1 MRKLELD
8 LKNWAITVN
17 SNKKINVFH
26 FSVAS
31 EGGVHTVIKNIIRY
45 SNNDDIS
52 YHVLYLTSS
61 DSTSE
66 ITPPENVSHSFIQF
80 SKYDNL
86 YHVFRKINRSI
97 NGDNIVLACH
107 DWTELAMVSQLGLS
121 YPVVYFL
128 HGDYEYYYETAI
140 KNQEAV
146 SVFVAP
152 TLSIYNRL
160 LSLMPQRKSDIVQL
174 FYPIYTDDNPP
185 IDYNK
190 ISCAYYVANLTDD
203 NKNFQAIP
211 IIDKI
216 LVDSGIHINWNIAGA
231 GLNQDEFIKCWD
243 YYQPDRIKYFG
254 YLGQKDLSNFIQ
266 SSNIFIL
273 PSKVE
278 GLPIS
283 LIESMKSGLVPIV
296 NEWNNSVFEYI
307 QNEKN
312 GFLIKDLNLHL
323 FAEKIILLHN
333 DMSLLKQMSEKAKS
347 STRSKNDLVTSV
359 VSIEK
364 IFFMYLDKAINR
376 SRKKIYGSRLDH
388 PLVPNQVTKFIRK
401 TFA

>member
-1 MRKLELD
+1 MRSL
-8 LKNWAITVN
+8 
-17 SNKKINVFH
+17 SVFH
-26 FSVAS
+26 FAVAC

-52 YHVLYLTSS
+52 YHVLYLTNS
-61 DSTSE
+61 DSTPA
-66 ITPPENVSHSFIQF
+66 ITPLENVPHSFIQF

-86 YHVFRKINRSI
+86 YHVFRKINRNI
-97 NGDNIVLACH
+97 KGKNIVLACH

-128 HGDYEYYYETAI
+128 HGDYEYYYETAL

-174 FYPIYTDDNPP
+174 FYPVYTNDKPS
-185 IDYNK
+185 IDSDK
-190 ISCAYYVANLTDD
+190 ISCAYYVANLTDY

-216 LVDSGIHINWNIAGA
+216 LVDRGIHINWNIAGA
-231 GLNQDEFIKCWD
+231 GLCQDEFIKYWD

-254 YLGQKDLSNFIQ
+254 YLDQKELSNFIQ

-296 NEWNNSVFEYI
+296 NEWNDSVFEYI

-312 GFLIKDLNLHL
+312 GFLIKDLNLNL

-333 DMSLLKQMSEKAKS
+333 NMPLLKQMSEKAKS
-347 STRSKNDLVTSV
+347 SASSKNDVGSSIL
-359 VSIEK
+359 SIEK
-364 IFFMYLDKAINR
+364 LFIMSSDKAINR
-376 SRKKIYGSRLDH
+376 SRKKIYGSRLDN
-388 PLVPNQVTKFIRK
+388 PLIPNQISKFIRK

>member
-1 MRKLELD
+1 MG
-8 LKNWAITVN
+8 LKNRVTSVN
-17 SNKKINVFH
+17 SNYKLNVFH

-31 EGGVHTVIKNIIRY
+31 EGGVHAVIKNIIRY
-45 SNNDDIS
+45 SKNHDIS
-52 YHVLYLTSS
+52 YHVLYLNNS
-61 DSTSE
+61 DSAPE
-66 ITPPENVSHSFIQF
+66 ITPPENIHHSFIEF
-80 SKYDNL
+80 SKKDNL
-86 YHVFRKINRSI
+86 YHVFRKINRCI
-97 NGDNIVLACH
+97 KGNNIVLACH

-128 HGDYEYYYETAI
+128 HGDYEYYYETAL

-160 LSLMPQRKSDIVQL
+160 LNLMPQRKADIVQL
-174 FYPIYTDDNPP
+174 FYPIYT
-185 IDYNK
+185 IDKPFIDFDK
-190 ISCAYYVANLTDD
+190 ISCAYYVANLTDH

-216 LVDSGIHINWNIAGA
+216 LVDRGVYINWNIAGA

-243 YYQPDRIKYFG
+243 YYQPERVKYFG
-254 YLGQKDLSNFIQ
+254 YLDQKELSNYLQ

-296 NEWNNSVFEYI
+296 NEWNDSVFEYI

-323 FAEKIILLHN
+323 FAEKLILLHN
-333 DMSLLKQMSEKAKS
+333 DMTLLKQMRKNAKS
-347 STRSKNDLVTSV
+347 TTSSKNDVETSIL
-359 VSIEK
+359 SIEN
-364 IFFMYLDKAINR
+364 IFFMSSGKAINR
-376 SRKKIYGSRLDH
+376 IRKKIYGSRLDH
-388 PLVPNQVTKFIRK
+388 PLIPNQITKIIRK

>member
-1 MRKLELD
+1 LG
-8 LKNWAITVN
+8 LKNRVISVN
-17 SNKKINVFH
+17 SKNKLNVFH

-31 EGGVHTVIKNIIRY
+31 EGGVHAVIKNIIQY
-45 SNNDDIS
+45 SNNDNIS
-52 YHVLYLTSS
+52 YHVLYLTNS
-61 DSTSE
+61 DSTPE
-66 ITPPENVSHSFIQF
+66 ITPLENVHHSFIQF
-80 SKYDNL
+80 SKNDNL
-86 YHVFRKINRSI
+86 YHVFRKINRCI
-97 NGDNIVLACH
+97 KGNNIVLACH

-128 HGDYEYYYETAI
+128 HGDYEYYYETAL
-140 KNQEAV
+140 KNQGAV
-146 SVFVAP
+146 SFFVAP
-152 TLSIYNRL
+152 TLSIYKRL
-160 LSLMPQRKSDIVQL
+160 LNLMPQRKADIVQL
-174 FYPIYTDDNPP
+174 FYPIYTKDKPF
-185 IDYNK
+185 IDSDK

-216 LVDSGIHINWNIAGA
+216 LVDRGIHINWNIAGA

-254 YLGQKDLSNFIQ
+254 YLNQKDLSNYIQ

-296 NEWNNSVFEYI
+296 NAWNDSVFEYV

-323 FAEKIILLHN
+323 FAEKLILLHN
-333 DMSLLKQMSEKAKS
+333 DMNLLKQMRENAKT
-347 STRSKNDLVTSV
+347 STSSKNDVETSIL
-359 VSIEK
+359 SIEN
-364 IFFMYLDKAINR
+364 IFFVSSDKAKNR

-388 PLVPNQVTKFIRK
+388 PLIPNQITKMIRK
-401 TFA
+401 TLA